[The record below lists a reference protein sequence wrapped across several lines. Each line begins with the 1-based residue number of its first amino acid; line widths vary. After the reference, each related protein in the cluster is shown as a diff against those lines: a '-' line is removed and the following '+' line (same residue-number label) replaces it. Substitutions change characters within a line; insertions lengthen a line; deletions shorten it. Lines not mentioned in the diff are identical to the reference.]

1 MVSVQLIQSSKFAKQ
16 QGTRAYRLLVH
27 RVYQIQR
34 WNTLNAAVA
43 RDKRAMTQRVAI
55 AAA

>member
-1 MVSVQLIQSSKFAKQ
+1 MVIVQLIQSSKFAKQ

-43 RDKRAMTQRVAI
+43 CDKRAMTQRVAI